1 MEKIVTVKYV
11 GKWGVRFNDSTGA
24 IKSDVPK
31 DVKVGD
37 RFYIKVNDNTNHVEK
52 IVRV

>member
-1 MEKIVTVKYV
+1 MEKIVTVVRV
-11 GKWGVRFNDSTGA
+11 GKYGVRFNDATGA

-31 DVKVGD
+31 DTRVGD
-37 RFYIKVNDNTNHVEK
+37 RFYVKVNDNTNHVEK